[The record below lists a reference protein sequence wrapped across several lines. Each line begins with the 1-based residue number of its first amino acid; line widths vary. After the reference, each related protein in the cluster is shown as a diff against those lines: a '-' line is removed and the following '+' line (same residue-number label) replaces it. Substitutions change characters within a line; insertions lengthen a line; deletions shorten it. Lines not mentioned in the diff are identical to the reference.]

1 MNWEHFIAG
10 AMTMNILWTLI
21 HWWFPR
27 ERKAKYLP
35 MDINK
40 TTYCNECQGPLALT
54 SEEYDPTKL
63 YTRIHSIHCSKAK

>member
-27 ERKAKYLP
+27 KVEH
-35 MDINK
+35 
-40 TTYCNECQGPLALT
+40 LT
-54 SEEYDPTKL
+54 EIPTPDE
-63 YTRIHSIHCSKAK
+63 A

>member
-27 ERKAKYLP
+27 ERKAKDEL
-35 MDINK
+35 IEK
-40 TTYCNECQGPLALT
+40 EL
-54 SEEYDPTKL
+54 E
-63 YTRIHSIHCSKAK
+63 